1 MMLFLLTKQQQKL
14 KNKFGKYDK
23 SSKQKNPH
31 PYLE

>member
-23 SSKQKNPH
+23 SSKQKKIPTRI
-31 PYLE
+31 